1 MNILNF
7 FRRQSELV
15 KRIKTLEYA
24 LDATAGYGAAHMAT
38 ALLYEEQKKEL
49 EAQNA
54 EYRRIIGGYKAGQTR
69 RANNRSQEQI
79 A

>member
-7 FRRQSELV
+7 FRRRATLMQ
-15 KRIKTLEYA
+15 RIKQLEYE
-24 LDATAGYGAAHMAT
+24 LDATAVCGAAHRET
-38 ALLYEEQKKEL
+38 ALLYEAQKKEL